1 MSTAS
6 DPNKPMRL
14 GSMFSEI
21 IPLASFFIV
30 NQSYGLYMGA
40 LAALV
45 TAITLIIVFWIVE
58 QRLARFV
65 VFSTAISG
73 LLTIVAVLTA
83 EKLFIKI
90 QPSLF
95 AFAFALALLGGA
107 SRGIAVMQVFFGT
120 QFDLTDR
127 VWWQLSL
134 RWGLFLLAAGTAN
147 EIAWRNLTD
156 DGWVMFRVF
165 VMAPATGLFMLAQ
178 WPLTLRGLQ
187 TRQAERSAA
196 QTRDRAHGKT
206 QG

>member
-1 MSTAS
+1 M
-6 DPNKPMRL
+6 PRL
-14 GSMFSEI
+14 GLLWQWPRLLWLWHCLLLHCPTFTFAWALFTFAVALFTS
-21 IPLASFFIV
+21 
-30 NQSYGLYMGA
+30 A
-40 LAALV
+40 LA
-45 TAITLIIVFWIVE
+45 
-58 QRLARFV
+58 
-65 VFSTAISG
+65 
-73 LLTIVAVLTA
+73 
-83 EKLFIKI
+83 
-90 QPSLF
+90 P
-95 AFAFALALLGGA
+95 FAFALALLGGA

-187 TRQAERSAA
+187 TRQAERLAA
-196 QTRDRAHGKT
+196 QTRDREHGKT